1 MPISQNSYY
10 IELWEMFISQDN
22 QESLSIIYKD
32 HFDLLYNFGFK
43 YTSDTGA
50 IENSIQNIFGYFLKK
65 RNKLGPVNN
74 MSGYLIQCFRNEL
87 YLALKKQKK
96 MGKKQKTI
104 QKEISLTGV
113 GLHTGVTVN
122 MTFKPAPANHGFAFV
137 RMDLEGTP
145 TVEAKAEYVVN
156 TQRGTNLKKNG
167 VEIQTSEH
175 VLAAAVGLDIENHK
189 DKSKK
194 IIFKKTDALTF
205 ISKTNIT
212 FDLILIK

>member
-74 MSGYLIQCFRNEL
+74 MSGYLIQCFRHEL

-96 MGKKQKTI
+96 IVLCQTIPEGYFNYDSAQKENESGEKRDQLHQTMMAIIKKLNPKQQKI
-104 QKEISLTGV
+104 INLRFIERFSYKEISDMLNISV
-113 GLHTGVTVN
+113 DSCYKSVYRSVTSIR
-122 MTFKPAPANHGFAFV
+122 H
-137 RMDLEGTP
+137 
-145 TVEAKAEYVVN
+145 EAERVLP
-156 TQRGTNLKKNG
+156 QKK
-167 VEIQTSEH
+167 
-175 VLAAAVGLDIENHK
+175 K
-189 DKSKK
+189 
-194 IIFKKTDALTF
+194 
-205 ISKTNIT
+205 
-212 FDLILIK
+212 

>member
-10 IELWEMFISQDN
+10 IELWEMFISQNN

-74 MSGYLIQCFRNEL
+74 MSGYLIQCFRHEL

-96 MGKKQKTI
+96 IVLCQTIPEGYFKHDSAQKENESGEKREQLHQTMMAIIKKLNPKQQKI
-104 QKEISLTGV
+104 INLRFIERFSYKEISDMLNISV
-113 GLHTGVTVN
+113 DSCYKSVYRSVT
-122 MTFKPAPANHGFAFV
+122 TIRH
-137 RMDLEGTP
+137 
-145 TVEAKAEYVVN
+145 EAERVLP
-156 TQRGTNLKKNG
+156 QKK
-167 VEIQTSEH
+167 
-175 VLAAAVGLDIENHK
+175 K
-189 DKSKK
+189 
-194 IIFKKTDALTF
+194 
-205 ISKTNIT
+205 
-212 FDLILIK
+212 

>member
-74 MSGYLIQCFRNEL
+74 MSGYLIQCFRHEL

-96 MGKKQKTI
+96 IFLCQTIPEGYFNHDSAQKENESKEKRDQLHQTMMAIIKKLNPKQQKI
-104 QKEISLTGV
+104 INLRFIERFSYKEISDMLNISVDSCYKSVYRSVTSIRHEAER
-113 GLHTGVTVN
+113 GL
-122 MTFKPAPANHGFAFV
+122 P
-137 RMDLEGTP
+137 
-145 TVEAKAEYVVN
+145 
-156 TQRGTNLKKNG
+156 QKK
-167 VEIQTSEH
+167 
-175 VLAAAVGLDIENHK
+175 K
-189 DKSKK
+189 
-194 IIFKKTDALTF
+194 
-205 ISKTNIT
+205 
-212 FDLILIK
+212 

>member
-74 MSGYLIQCFRNEL
+74 MSGYLIQCFRHEL

-96 MGKKQKTI
+96 IVLCQTIPEGYFNHDSAQKENEFGEKREQLHQTMMAIIKKLNPKQQKI
-104 QKEISLTGV
+104 INLRFIERFSYKEISDMLNISV
-113 GLHTGVTVN
+113 DSCYKSVYRSVTSIR
-122 MTFKPAPANHGFAFV
+122 H
-137 RMDLEGTP
+137 
-145 TVEAKAEYVVN
+145 EAERVLP
-156 TQRGTNLKKNG
+156 QKK
-167 VEIQTSEH
+167 
-175 VLAAAVGLDIENHK
+175 K
-189 DKSKK
+189 
-194 IIFKKTDALTF
+194 
-205 ISKTNIT
+205 
-212 FDLILIK
+212 

>member
-43 YTSDTGA
+43 YTSDTDA

-96 MGKKQKTI
+96 IVLCQTIPEGYFNHDSAQKENESGEKREQLHQTMMAIIKKLNPKQQKI
-104 QKEISLTGV
+104 INLRFIERFSYKEISDILNISV
-113 GLHTGVTVN
+113 DSCYKSVYRSVTCIR
-122 MTFKPAPANHGFAFV
+122 H
-137 RMDLEGTP
+137 
-145 TVEAKAEYVVN
+145 EAERVLP
-156 TQRGTNLKKNG
+156 QKK
-167 VEIQTSEH
+167 
-175 VLAAAVGLDIENHK
+175 K
-189 DKSKK
+189 
-194 IIFKKTDALTF
+194 
-205 ISKTNIT
+205 
-212 FDLILIK
+212 

>member
-74 MSGYLIQCFRNEL
+74 MSGYLIQCFRHEL

-96 MGKKQKTI
+96 IVLCQTIPEGYFNHDSAQKENESGEKREQLHQTMMAIIKKLNPKQQKI
-104 QKEISLTGV
+104 INLRFIERFSYKEISDMLNISVDSCYKSVYRSVTSIRHESER
-113 GLHTGVTVN
+113 GL
-122 MTFKPAPANHGFAFV
+122 P
-137 RMDLEGTP
+137 
-145 TVEAKAEYVVN
+145 
-156 TQRGTNLKKNG
+156 QKK
-167 VEIQTSEH
+167 
-175 VLAAAVGLDIENHK
+175 K
-189 DKSKK
+189 
-194 IIFKKTDALTF
+194 
-205 ISKTNIT
+205 
-212 FDLILIK
+212 

>member
-74 MSGYLIQCFRNEL
+74 MSGYLIQCFRHEL

-96 MGKKQKTI
+96 IVLCQTIPEGYFNHDSAQKENESGEKREQLHQTMMAIIKKLNPKQQKI
-104 QKEISLTGV
+104 INLRFIERFSYKEISDMLNISV
-113 GLHTGVTVN
+113 DSCYKSVYRSVTSIR
-122 MTFKPAPANHGFAFV
+122 H
-137 RMDLEGTP
+137 
-145 TVEAKAEYVVN
+145 EAERVLP
-156 TQRGTNLKKNG
+156 QKK
-167 VEIQTSEH
+167 
-175 VLAAAVGLDIENHK
+175 K
-189 DKSKK
+189 
-194 IIFKKTDALTF
+194 
-205 ISKTNIT
+205 
-212 FDLILIK
+212 

>member
-43 YTSDTGA
+43 YTSDTDA

-74 MSGYLIQCFRNEL
+74 MSGYLIQCFRHEL

-96 MGKKQKTI
+96 IILCQTIPETYFNHDNAQKENESEEKRDQLHQTMITIIKKLNPKQQKI
-104 QKEISLTGV
+104 INLRFIERFSYKEISDMLNISV
-113 GLHTGVTVN
+113 DSCYKSVYRSVTSIR
-122 MTFKPAPANHGFAFV
+122 H
-137 RMDLEGTP
+137 
-145 TVEAKAEYVVN
+145 EAERVLP
-156 TQRGTNLKKNG
+156 QKK
-167 VEIQTSEH
+167 
-175 VLAAAVGLDIENHK
+175 K
-189 DKSKK
+189 
-194 IIFKKTDALTF
+194 
-205 ISKTNIT
+205 
-212 FDLILIK
+212 